1 MIVVSNNSKAC
12 VKFKAFLD
20 RRFGIKDLGKLK
32 YFLGI
37 EVAHGGNGLFLNQRK
52 YAMSIIEETG
62 MKGAKTAY
70 TPIQQ
75 RHNLAL
81 AKGYVLKDIMKY
93 RRLVGRLVYLT
104 ITRPDLVY
112 AVHILSQF
120 VNEPRKEHWEAT
132 LRVVRY
138 IKRNPDKGIT
148 FKRNSD
154 LQLKGFCDS
163 DYASCPL
170 TRRSLSGFFVSLGE
184 SPISWRAKKQVTVAK
199 STAEAEYR
207 AMREATSEL
216 IWIKAFLASLG
227 IFHKEPMLLYCD
239 NQAAIHI
246 AKHPVFHDRTK
257 HMEVDCHFV
266 RQHLVSNVIN
276 MFHVRSKEQI
286 ADLFTKAL
294 GGETFDHLQ
303 FKLGLG
309 LPSAP
314 T

>member
-1 MIVVSNNSKAC
+1 M
-12 VKFKAFLD
+12 
-20 RRFGIKDLGKLK
+20 
-32 YFLGI
+32 
-37 EVAHGGNGLFLNQRK
+37 E
-52 YAMSIIEETG
+52 
-62 MKGAKTAY
+62 GAKTVY
-70 TPIQQ
+70 TPIRQ

-120 VNEPRKEHWEAT
+120 VNEARKEHWEAA

-138 IKRNPDKGIT
+138 VKRNPSKGIT
-148 FKRNSD
+148 LKKDSD
-154 LQLKGFCDS
+154 LQIRGYCDS

-170 TRRSLSGFFVSLGE
+170 TRRSVSGYFVSIGQ

-207 AMREATSEL
+207 AMGAVTSEL

-227 IFHKEPMLLYCD
+227 IFHTKSMELYCD

-246 AKHPVFHDRTK
+246 AKNPVFHDRTK
-257 HMEVDCHFV
+257 HIEIDCHFV
-266 RQHLVSNVIN
+266 HQHLVSKEIKTL
-276 MFHVRSKEQI
+276 HIRSKEQI

-294 GGETFDHLQ
+294 GGETFDHLL

-309 LPSAP
+309 IPRAP